1 MEVST
6 CEYDIDWEGTY
17 ASLGQVTN
25 GVVDVTLEQEDFN
38 QERLVVQLLD
48 LAQQLGD
55 QIERG

>member
-1 MEVST
+1 MPV
-6 CEYDIDWEGTY
+6 TY

-25 GVVDVTLEQEDFN
+25 GVMDVTLEQKDLD
-38 QERLVVQLLD
+38 QQGLVVQLLD